1 MGGSVVRFEC
11 VDFGETSSSGNDR
24 ITQAVPTTATLASY
38 KNINFNAHV
47 PRYEA
52 VANQAQVLN
61 VAVPVDLNQVTF
73 KDNNFWLNFVSG
85 GASLVDIKGAPRVSF
100 TGDEFIRNGDSF
112 KEVIEKSWFSGVI
125 TRASNEMTWS
135 QGFANNAIQSNG
147 EKLMRSL
154 INLERSTQ
162 LTMTGTKF

>member
-1 MGGSVVRFEC
+1 MG
-11 VDFGETSSSGNDR
+11 
-24 ITQAVPTTATLASY
+24 SY

-112 KEVIEKSWFSGVI
+112 KEVIEKSWYSGVI
-125 TRASNEMTWS
+125 TRANNEMTWS
-135 QGFANNAIQSNG
+135 QGFANIAI
-147 EKLMRSL
+147 
-154 INLERSTQ
+154 
-162 LTMTGTKF
+162 